1 MRGSL
6 LVGVARGLLGSVAL
20 LGPLNDDQRAT
31 FLVVGLP
38 RKTLRKLVGQLGVA
52 PRGTRL
58 DALGEWELADALVDY
73 YHEDAEVAAAVD
85 LALEKELGASPLADT
100 VATEGGAR
108 ALGDLVLAAKDPLR
122 DLAWALLAHGPA
134 EAGETAG
141 NAVQAIIAEF
151 DQADERARAEAETEA
166 ARAPQPDPG
175 PDVAVR
181 AIAKEAAKARA
192 ARARALKRVGGMKD
206 QVVDLEERLAAA
218 RGELRTERAHR
229 EESERGL
236 ERSQDEV
243 RALRAQLAGGAAAE
257 LDRLTDA
264 LARAE
269 RRARA
274 LESELEEAR
283 EAEATLAARLR
294 AREEQRPGTPESGE
308 RAAGSAAWS
317 LPLFTEEFYDSIR
330 RWDRKIV
337 RTAFEKIHRLADD
350 WRHPSLRAIPLE
362 GLPGHFR
369 IRIASDVR
377 LIYRPLDGGR
387 VEILSLI
394 DREDLQRYIRTAKT
408 RQSG

>member
-1 MRGSL
+1 
-6 LVGVARGLLGSVAL
+6 VAF

-31 FLVVGLP
+31 FLVVALP
-38 RKTLRKLVGQLGVA
+38 QKTLRRLVGQLGVA
-52 PRGTRL
+52 ARGTRL
-58 DALGEWELADALVDY
+58 DGLGEWELADALVEY
-73 YHEDAEVAAAVD
+73 YHDDAEVAAAVD
-85 LALEKELGASPLADT
+85 LALEKELGASPLAAAVT
-100 VATEGGAR
+100 AAPGAQ

-122 DLAWALLAHGPA
+122 ELAWALLAHGPA
-134 EAGETAG
+134 EAGETASDV
-141 NAVQAIIAEF
+141 VQAIIAEF
-151 DQADERARAEAETEA
+151 DHADERARAQAEAEAETTPPEPA
-166 ARAPQPDPG
+166 

-206 QVVDLEERLAAA
+206 QVVDLEERLADA
-218 RGELRTERAHR
+218 RSELRAERARR
-229 EESERGL
+229 EESGRAL
-236 ERSQDEV
+236 ERSQEET

-269 RRARA
+269 RRARG

-294 AREEQRPGTPESGE
+294 AREEQRPGSAEPRPEGGE
-308 RAAGSAAWS
+308 RATGAAAWS
-317 LPLFTEEFYDSIR
+317 LPLFTDEFYESIR

-337 RTAFEKIHRLADD
+337 RTAFEKIHRLAED